1 MQARP
6 RDGRIERVRARV
18 SIRERLE
25 RFLAGRAAPVALG
38 LITALLVAYVWGG
51 LDAVAAYHDER
62 AYLVQARLL
71 SHLTW
76 TAPAPPLS
84 IFFEMPH
91 LFVEPRIFAR
101 YPPGHAPLL
110 VPGIWFGLPGLMPV
124 ILAGLTGALAYIIA
138 RRIAGAW
145 IALGTWGI
153 WTVAPETLDWH
164 SSYFSEATTS
174 VLWLSVLLALIH
186 WRERERAW
194 LLAVIVGGVAWMG
207 ITRPVTGIALG
218 IPIAVV
224 VIASGWQRRSL
235 LGWKRSAVIGALICA
250 IVPYW
255 SWTTIGSPTRL
266 PYAEYS
272 AWYFPFDM
280 PGFVRDTSP
289 PLREL
294 SPDFEALASATRNA
308 YRGHVPSAM
317 PGNFLTRAYFVAR
330 HSLGP
335 VAEPMMALV
344 PLGMVALGGGVALFA
359 GASFMLLIAAYLVMP
374 HANGWTI
381 YYLEIFP
388 LVPFV
393 AMAGFSW
400 FAQRVCEHSASRRW
414 SLFTPRVLFGAS
426 FAVPALLIL
435 MTAAGIP
442 ARQAHDR
449 MRSSRQQLARV
460 LISELPDPR
469 AVVFVRRTSPMSPH
483 FTLWDV
489 LGDPATTPTWI
500 VRDLGDARNAEL
512 IAVAGDR
519 TPYLLDEVR
528 MTIAPYAP

>member
-1 MQARP
+1 VQARR
-6 RDGRIERVRARV
+6 RDERAEDLRARV
-18 SIRERLE
+18 SIGERLE
-25 RFLAGRAAPVALG
+25 RFLAGRAAPVVAG
-38 LITALLVAYVWGG
+38 IITALCVAYVWGG
-51 LDAVAAYHDER
+51 LNGVAAYHDER

-71 SHLTW
+71 SHFTW

-110 VPGIWFGLPGLMPV
+110 VPGIWLGLPGLMPV
-124 ILAGLTGALAYIIA
+124 LLAGLSGALTFLIA
-138 RRIAGAW
+138 RRLAGAW
-145 IALGTWGI
+145 VALGAWGI
-153 WTVAPETLDWH
+153 WTVAPKMLDWH
-164 SSYFSEATTS
+164 SSYFSESTTS
-174 VLWLSVLLALIH
+174 VLWLSVLLALIE
-186 WRERERAW
+186 WRANERRW
-194 LLAVIVGGVAWMG
+194 LLAAIVGGVAWMG

-224 VIASGWQRRSL
+224 VIATAWRRRSL
-235 LGWKRSAVIGALICA
+235 LGWQQGAVVGALICA
-250 IVPYW
+250 LVPYW
-255 SWTTIGSPTRL
+255 SWTTLGSPTRL

-280 PGFVRDTSP
+280 PGFVRDSSP

-294 SPDFEALASATRNA
+294 PPDFEALASATRNL
-308 YRGHVPSAM
+308 YSGHLPSAM
-317 PGNFLTRAYFVAR
+317 PGNFVTRAYWVTR

-335 VAEPMMALV
+335 IAEPLVALI
-344 PLGMVALGGGVALFA
+344 PLGMVAMGAGVSLFA
-359 GASFMLLIAAYLVMP
+359 AASFGLLVAAYLVMP
-374 HANGWTI
+374 HATGWTI

-388 LVPFV
+388 LVPFF
-393 AMAGFSW
+393 AMAGFAW
-400 FAQRVCEHSASRRW
+400 FARLVWAHAASQRW
-414 SLFTPRVLFGAS
+414 TLFTPRVLRGA
-426 FAVPALLIL
+426 ALLVPAFLIGTTSQRL
-435 MTAAGIP
+435 PMRRDQDQQHGAHQRMARDLIAG
-442 ARQAHDR
+442 
-449 MRSSRQQLARV
+449 
-460 LISELPDPR
+460 LPDPR

-512 IAVAGDR
+512 VALAGER

-528 MTIAPYAP
+528 MTIVPYAP